1 MVFQLKLFH
10 SATVL
15 TKNELLFVEL
25 LSHAA
30 QNLEATGVVDF
41 MSGVVR
47 VAILKGG
54 IGKADSSA
62 ICYLASGSSL

>member
-1 MVFQLKLFH
+1 MFQ

-30 QNLEATGVVDF
+30 RNLEDTGVADF
-41 MSGVVR
+41 TSGVVR
-47 VAILKGG
+47 VAILEA
-54 IGKADSSA
+54 GKADSSA

>member
-1 MVFQLKLFH
+1 MSSSSFQ

-30 QNLEATGVVDF
+30 QNLEATGVADF

-47 VAILKGG
+47 VAILEG
-54 IGKADSSA
+54 GKADSSA
-62 ICYLASGSSL
+62 VCYLASGSSL